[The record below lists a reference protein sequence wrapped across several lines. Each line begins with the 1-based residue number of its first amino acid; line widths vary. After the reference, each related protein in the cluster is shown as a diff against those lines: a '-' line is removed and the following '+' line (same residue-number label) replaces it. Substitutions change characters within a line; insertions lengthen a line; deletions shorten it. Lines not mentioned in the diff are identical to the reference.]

1 MDRRNVT
8 GHEGTVHEGLFNSYT
23 GDFIDVACDAGRR
36 AVVHPY
42 EKLNP
47 ARLTE
52 DALSCTGCRAAVA
65 GTSLHPAEVARECAA
80 AVLAEA
86 DGRGYPPSLDDEGLR
101 LAFVRLAPSSGNSR
115 PLFERL
121 ARGVYDP
128 ERSYRTEPL
137 YALIQEH
144 LADMMT
150 ERALEVPEDGIPSV
164 RVEYTRWTGGKVQA
178 PVGVGDR
185 LMRNGVAS
193 GIWYTVIVTAV
204 EQAGVTVRDEDGQ
217 SRRWD
222 LHDFHL
228 WFFKL
233 DRAPLPAVAAV

>member
-8 GHEGTVHEGLFNSYT
+8 GHDGTVHEGLLNSHT

-36 AVVHPY
+36 SVVHPY
-42 EKLNP
+42 EKLES
-47 ARLTE
+47 ARLTGNP
-52 DALSCTGCRAAVA
+52 LSCAGCQSSTKAD
-65 GTSLHPAEVARECAA
+65 VARECAD

-86 DGRGYPPSLDDEGLR
+86 NGRGYPPAMDDEGLR
-101 LAFVRLAPSSGNSR
+101 LALHRLVPVAGEMR

-128 ERSYRTEPL
+128 ENSYRTEPL
-137 YALIQEH
+137 YAVIREH
-144 LADMMT
+144 LADSMT
-150 ERALEVPEDGIPSV
+150 DRALEAPADGTPRV
-164 RVEYTRWTGGKVQA
+164 LVEYTRYTGGKVQA

-193 GIWYTVIVTAV
+193 GIWYTATVTAV
-204 EQAGVTVRDEDGQ
+204 ESAGVTVRDEDGQ
-217 SRRWD
+217 LRRWD
-222 LHDFHL
+222 RSDFHR

-233 DRAPLPAVAAV
+233 DRAPLPARAAA

>member
-8 GHEGTVHEGLFNSYT
+8 GHEGAVHEGLFNSYT

-52 DALSCTGCRAAVA
+52 DALSCTGCRAAAA
-65 GTSLHPAEVARECAA
+65 GTSPHPADVARECAA

-86 DGRGYPPSLDDEGLR
+86 DGRGYPPALDNEGLR
-101 LAFVRLAPSSGNSR
+101 LAFTRLVPSSGDRRS
-115 PLFERL
+115 LFERL

-128 ERSYRTEPL
+128 ERSYQTEPL

-144 LADMMT
+144 LADLMT
-150 ERALEVPEDGIPSV
+150 ERALEVPEGTPRV
-164 RVEYTRWTGGKVQA
+164 TVEYTRWTGGKVQA

-193 GIWYTVIVTAV
+193 GIWYTVTVTAV
-204 EQAGVTVRDEDGQ
+204 EQAGVTVEDEDGRA
-217 SRRWD
+217 RRWD
-222 LHDFHL
+222 RQDFHA

-233 DRAPLPAVAAV
+233 DRAPLPAVAAA